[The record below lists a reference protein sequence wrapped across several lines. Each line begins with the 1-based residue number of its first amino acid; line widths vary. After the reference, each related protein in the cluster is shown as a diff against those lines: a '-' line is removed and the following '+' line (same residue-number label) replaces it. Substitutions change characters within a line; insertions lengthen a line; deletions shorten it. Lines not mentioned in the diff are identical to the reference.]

1 MTTQMNNQTIMLGSQ
16 SIYVSIKPGRVGTV
30 PLLICNGIGA
40 QVELLAPFVEAVHAS
55 NPDLEIIT
63 FDSVG
68 VGRSSTPC
76 LPYRFAGLAKTVS
89 QMLDALNYGQVN
101 VLGLSFGGFLAQ
113 EFAHQYPH
121 RCKKL
126 ILAATCAGVLSIPP
140 SMKVLS
146 MMSSPRRYTDPE
158 YASQVLPEIYG
169 GKYRHD
175 KQLLAAHIEKMAERS
190 PETEQSKRGYLYQ
203 QGCVMGWSSL
213 WWLHS
218 LKQPTLV
225 LCGLDDPLIHPVNMK
240 IMANLIPNAEL
251 HTFDDGHLFLI
262 MSVDEVLPVINEF
275 LEN

>member
-1 MTTQMNNQTIMLGSQ
+1 MSIQMNNQTIMLGSQ
-16 SIYVSIKPGRVGTV
+16 SIYVSIKPGKVGTV
-30 PLLICNGIGA
+30 PLLLMNGIGA
-40 QVELLAPFVEAVHAS
+40 QVELLAPFVEAMHKS

-68 VGRSSTPC
+68 VGRSSTPA
-76 LPYRFAGLAKTVS
+76 LPYRFSGLSKTVS
-89 QMLDALNYGQVN
+89 QMLDVLDVAQVY

-113 EFAHQYPH
+113 EFAHQHPQ

-146 MMSSPRRYTDPE
+146 MMASPRRYTDPE
-158 YASQVLPEIYG
+158 YAAQVLPEIYG
-169 GKYRHD
+169 GKYRHC
-175 KQLLAAHIEKMAERS
+175 KELMAKHIEKMAERA
-190 PETEQSKRGYLYQ
+190 PETEQSKLGYLYQ

-225 LCGLDDPLIHPVNMK
+225 LSGLDDPLIHPVNMK
-240 IMANLIPNAEL
+240 VMANLIPNATL

-262 MSVDEVLPVINEF
+262 TSVDEVLPVLNEF
-275 LEN
+275 LED